1 MDLLTVM
8 DYWSFVKEWSWIPL
22 TIIYLSTILT
32 ILFNN
37 GNPTKTMAWILVIVF
52 LPVVG
57 VIIYFFFGQGFK
69 KEQYFKRIDKTHKD
83 VVNQKWNELENLIQD
98 DLSKIEENLGSLTQV
113 FRYLNNGRIAPP
125 STNNEVKLL
134 TNGEEKFPLFLEA
147 LRSAT
152 DHIHL
157 EYYIF
162 EEDKIGNEIISILEE
177 KAKNGVDVRITVDDF
192 GSPTLNKHKKRFEG
206 TGVDFQTFLPVH
218 FTSLANSNYR
228 NHRKILIVDAKVAFV
243 GGINIS
249 DKYINQDGEKSPNN
263 KVYWRDT
270 SVMIKG
276 EAINILQL
284 RFYLNWMMTDGKNY
298 AISDSKYYNLSKEQY
313 KDSAVVSFGFTSPGD
328 KVHSAMEA
336 MMLGIM
342 LAKKKVQICTPYF
355 IPSDEFKTAIFIA
368 VSAGVE
374 VELIIPKEGD
384 SVIVQQ
390 ASLSYL
396 KPFLERGVKVY
407 LYNKGF
413 IHAKTITIDDEIAYI
428 GTVNLDYRSF
438 FINFEITS
446 VLQNDGLLQ
455 EMAKHFEVD
464 RNNSDVLTIK
474 HWMNRPW
481 YNRTF
486 ASVCR
491 LLAPIL

>member
-1 MDLLTVM
+1 
-8 DYWSFVKEWSWIPL
+8 
-22 TIIYLSTILT
+22 
-32 ILFNN
+32 
-37 GNPTKTMAWILVIVF
+37 
-52 LPVVG
+52 
-57 VIIYFFFGQGFK
+57 
-69 KEQYFKRIDKTHKD
+69 
-83 VVNQKWNELENLIQD
+83 
-98 DLSKIEENLGSLTQV
+98 
-113 FRYLNNGRIAPP
+113 
-125 STNNEVKLL
+125 
-134 TNGEEKFPLFLEA
+134 
-147 LRSAT
+147 
-152 DHIHL
+152 
-157 EYYIF
+157 
-162 EEDKIGNEIISILEE
+162 
-177 KAKNGVDVRITVDDF
+177 
-192 GSPTLNKHKKRFEG
+192 
-206 TGVDFQTFLPVH
+206 
-218 FTSLANSNYR
+218 
-228 NHRKILIVDAKVAFV
+228 
-243 GGINIS
+243 
-249 DKYINQDGEKSPNN
+249 
-263 KVYWRDT
+263 
-270 SVMIKG
+270 
-276 EAINILQL
+276 
-284 RFYLNWMMTDGKNY
+284 
-298 AISDSKYYNLSKEQY
+298 
-313 KDSAVVSFGFTSPGD
+313 
-328 KVHSAMEA
+328 
-336 MMLGIM
+336 MLGIM

-464 RNNSDVLTIK
+464 RNNSDVLTIE